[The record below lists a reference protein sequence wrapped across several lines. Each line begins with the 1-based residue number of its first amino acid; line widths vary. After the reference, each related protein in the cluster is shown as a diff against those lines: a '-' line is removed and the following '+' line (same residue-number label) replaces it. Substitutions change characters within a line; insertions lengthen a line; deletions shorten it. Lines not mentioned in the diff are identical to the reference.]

1 MTVGEYFKMSSS
13 IIFLSCLIPKRIII
27 NILWQFYHSKIDF
40 SNELNCKK
48 SLNLIQCLED
58 DILNYSSTV
67 MFRGTPCMFYIIILK
82 LFLTS
87 LYLIENEGLFFYRP
101 QHLYTDIYF
110 NLNIIQLKCV
120 LSFV

>member
-1 MTVGEYFKMSSS
+1 ME
-13 IIFLSCLIPKRIII
+13 
-27 NILWQFYHSKIDF
+27 
-40 SNELNCKK
+40 E
-48 SLNLIQCLED
+48 
-58 DILNYSSTV
+58 DILKYSSTV